1 MYVHYS
7 LTKFRTEEITPY
19 VKPKKHKYNIRRFKK
34 ETSVFAKW
42 KEDDDFILKEAAAH
56 DF

>member
-1 MYVHYS
+1 M
-7 LTKFRTEEITPY
+7 TKFRTEEITPY